1 MPFKLRYEQEGML
14 EEAEEEKGGIKVKIV
29 SDQDAEQE
37 TEQEDGVKIEI
48 VQKDEINF
56 KLMTRSAINGDIM
69 ILDHKDIDIVL
80 KQGDGKILTFAK
92 ETISDYTYG
101 AEARLLEFLRA
112 KGVLEYDSIQGGNIY
127 GSMEGKLM
135 KSDDVEVNKIALKVI
150 SEWMTTEQSYLKGTT
165 AYDDMSDEHLLSPD
179 GEYSTELG
187 EVPAEEQKGS
197 ILQHNLF
204 APYLYGRYTF

>member
-1 MPFKLRYEQEGML
+1 MPIKINITD
-14 EEAEEEKGGIKVKIV
+14 EATPEVAPEPK
-29 SDQDAEQE
+29 
-37 TEQEDGVKIEI
+37 GVKIEI
-48 VQKDEINF
+48 IEKDEINF

-80 KQGDGKILTFAK
+80 KQGEGKILTFAK

-101 AEARLLEFLRA
+101 AEARLLEFMRS

-127 GSMEGKLM
+127 GSLEGKIM
-135 KSDDVEVNKIALKVI
+135 KSEDVEANKVALKII
-150 SEWMTTEQSYLKGTT
+150 SEWMETEESYLKGTT
-165 AYDDMSDEHLLSPD
+165 AYDNMSDDHLLSPD

-187 EVPAEEQKGS
+187 EVPAEEKKGS

-204 APYLYGRYTF
+204 APYLYGRYTYE